1 MPGVTDLAFIAAG
14 GAVGALGRYAV
25 LSSGAAMAG
34 GFPYGTLAVNVIGA
48 LLMGLLIE
56 GIALGADIPVG
67 LRLGLVV
74 GVLGAFT
81 TFSAFSL
88 DTYLLY
94 KDGRLVA
101 AALYVGA
108 STLLSIGA
116 IFVGVALARAM
127 ARLAG

>member
-1 MPGVTDLAFIAAG
+1 MTDLAFIAAG

-25 LSSGAAMAG
+25 LSASASMAG
-34 GFPYGTLAVNVIGA
+34 GFPYGTLAVNVVGA

-56 GIALGADIPVG
+56 GIALGVDMPVSV
-67 LRLGLVV
+67 RLGLAV

-81 TFSAFSL
+81 TFSAFSV

-94 KDGRLVA
+94 RDGRLVA
-101 AALYVGA
+101 AAFYVGA

-116 IFVGVALARAM
+116 VFAGVALARSM
-127 ARLAG
+127 ARVAG